1 MGSQNSTRTIKTKKV
16 SKRQDLALFMVVK
29 EGSPEAV
36 RVLEKSENW
45 KHLRIS
51 DVIFK

>member
-1 MGSQNSTRTIKTKKV
+1 
-16 SKRQDLALFMVVK
+16 MVVK

-51 DVIFK
+51 DVTFK